1 MAAPTASRAEIVD
14 RIRSAESPPMV
25 LSALSAYIGS
35 LPSVDAIPEWCL
47 RLPLNGADDRAAHG
61 GDGRRGRPDSQTLR
75 DRECGIAKA
84 HCRPCRRDWRLRWR
98 EGSTLHSGGPGRS

>member
-35 LPSVDAIPEWCL
+35 LPSVDAIPAWCL
-47 RLPLNGADDRAAHG
+47 RLPLNGADDVERRMAAMVG
-61 GDGRRGRPDSQTLR
+61 VVNLTSQTLR
-75 DRECGIAKA
+75 DRECGIAKGA
-84 HCRPCRRDWRLRWR
+84 LQALAAATWRLRWP
-98 EGSTLHSGGPGRS
+98 GSDTLH